1 MKIFIASFRLLVN
14 AKRKLE
20 TAWKALTG
28 NKKELAEWFRLFN
41 QLLLIIKFI
50 LYLIDRR

>member
-1 MKIFIASFRLLVN
+1 MKIFITFFRLLVD

-20 TAWKALTG
+20 TSWKALAG
-28 NKKELAEWFRLFN
+28 NKKEVAEWFKLFN

-50 LYLIDRR
+50 LYLISR